1 MDTKSTL
8 RILTSICCALF
19 ALSAHNVKAQ
29 KLSTE
34 TPISELLAT
43 GLPLVNITTVDSVWP
58 TCDYREDPPPGCT
71 GAGIINATKVPGRMT
86 ITLGDSIYYD
96 SGEYV
101 KEKGGMTL
109 KIRGNTSAYN
119 PIPSYKIKLQKKANL
134 LCFSD
139 SLAKDKEWAL
149 LNRNSSSNLKTAMG
163 KSIARLC
170 GIEWEPTDHFVNVII
185 NGDYRGIYLLT
196 ELVKRADGRCNVSK
210 SGFIAEADPY
220 WWVNTATDSCYHT
233 KHLAY
238 ALAYTFKYPE
248 SEDLDSARFTYFKR
262 TINEFEDSLYN
273 NKPFDH
279 LFDMQSLAAWFL
291 AHDISG
297 SWDGLGSNIFIT
309 KYDST
314 SSSKLRMGPL
324 WDFDMD
330 YMKPGEWASVHA
342 IPDFYGMQ
350 LFKQPAFVNAYND
363 LWQEVRTAFPEHV
376 YAEVDLLSTRF
387 EDPVQQSRD
396 IFHRVTGK
404 GVSTFKENVVE
415 VEQWFDDRIP
425 WLEENIRALVQAT
438 SAPTANAT
446 SSTVAAQ
453 VRAYAT
459 DGTLLFQGTP
469 LLFSQWQQAN
479 HTSRGVIIVTYLA
492 EGGQVLRTTKLIR

>member
-19 ALSAHNVKAQ
+19 ALSGHNVKAQ

-34 TPISELLAT
+34 TPTRELIAT

-58 TCDYREDPPPGCT
+58 TCDFREDPPIGCT

-109 KIRGNTSAYN
+109 KIRGNTSAYGS
-119 PIPSYKIKLQKKANL
+119 IPSYKIKLQKKANL

-149 LNRNSSSNLKTAMG
+149 LNRNSSGNLKTAMG

-220 WWVNTATDSCYHT
+220 WWVNAENDSCYHT

-248 SEDLDSARFTYFKR
+248 TEDLDSARFTYFKR
-262 TINEFEDSLYN
+262 TIDEFEDSLYN

-376 YAEVDLLSTRF
+376 YATVDLLSTRF

-404 GVSTFKENVVE
+404 GANTFKDNVVE

-425 WLEENIRALVQAT
+425 WLEENIRALV
-438 SAPTANAT
+438 SSVPTANAT
-446 SSTVAAQ
+446 SATAAVQ
-453 VRAYAT
+453 VCAYAT
-459 DGTLLFQGTP
+459 DGTLLFQGSP
-469 LLFSQWQQAN
+469 LLFSQWQQADRAS
-479 HTSRGVIIVTYLA
+479 HGIIIVTYLA